1 MKVEI
6 KANLRQRFQ
15 GTVDNQAL
23 TSLHG
28 GSLKITLT
36 VPSDKKRTKTEQE
49 NSLIYYTRLGS
60 KPVSSLL
67 RNVLGIYLLET
78 PLSPHTSFFNQY

>member
-1 MKVEI
+1 MKVEM

-36 VPSDKKRTKTEQE
+36 VPSDKKRTKTEQGIL
-49 NSLIYYTRLGS
+49 LIY
-60 KPVSSLL
+60 
-67 RNVLGIYLLET
+67 
-78 PLSPHTSFFNQY
+78 